1 MAVTVQRSSSLFGSL
16 CAKLGTDKR
25 DNESVDQTGDKEN
38 IGKVVDTGL
47 PDGRLTKAEDFDAN
61 KKENNDGLTKRYT
74 KEKISM
80 YR

>member
-1 MAVTVQRSSSLFGSL
+1 M
-16 CAKLGTDKR
+16 
-25 DNESVDQTGDKEN
+25 
-38 IGKVVDTGL
+38 